1 MIPLRFILRFH
12 GALLLAPCLLGA
24 CTLGSE
30 RTPGC
35 RPDHPDDCGKDWACR
50 GGLCVRSTT
59 PSSPQPED
67 APGAT
72 DAADAPGEDG
82 SDETERPEEDSG
94 SEE

>member
-1 MIPLRFILRFH
+1 MIPLRFVPRCCVAILAAS
-12 GALLLAPCLLGA
+12 GLLGA

-35 RPDHPDDCGKDWACR
+35 RPGHPDDCGKDWACR

-67 APGAT
+67 APG
-72 DAADAPGEDG
+72 DPEDADASGEDG
-82 SDETERPEEDSG
+82 SDEPELPEEDSG